1 MSEPMDVEPIAML
14 LCSQCYDARQC
25 KRFTAT
31 VPRSTCAA
39 CGRRCLGFLT
49 EAPPSADAVDPQ
61 DGIA

>member
-1 MSEPMDVEPIAML
+1 MPEPMDIEPIAML

-49 EAPPSADAVDPQ
+49 EGPPSADAVDPE

>member
-1 MSEPMDVEPIAML
+1 MSEPTDVERIVML
-14 LCSQCYDARQC
+14 LCSQGYDARQC
-25 KRFTAT
+25 KRFIAT

-49 EAPPSADAVDPQ
+49 AAPPSADAVAPQ